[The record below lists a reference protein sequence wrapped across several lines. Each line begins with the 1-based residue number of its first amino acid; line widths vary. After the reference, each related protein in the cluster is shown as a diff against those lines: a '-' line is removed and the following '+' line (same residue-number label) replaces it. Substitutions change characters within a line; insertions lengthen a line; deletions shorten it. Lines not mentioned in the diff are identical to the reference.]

1 MKNEIVFRPKGNFAW
16 AILAIGL
23 DILFMAQ
30 VVLYPADNTSNWI
43 EYAIGAFIA
52 VGALLMWVRPK
63 LVLHEDHLVVV
74 NPLSKESI
82 AYKDINDLETKW
94 TLRINHNGKRTR
106 VWVAP
111 ANGKQRWVAESVS
124 GWASKG
130 ADLSEMAQGD
140 FTTISDSLAS
150 DSGVAAAM
158 IRQRLK
164 GLH

>member
-1 MKNEIVFRPKGNFAW
+1 LSLDPKGNFAW

-23 DILFMAQ
+23 DILFMVQ

-43 EYAIGAFIA
+43 EYGIGAFIA

-63 LVLHEDHLVVV
+63 LVLREDHLVVV
-74 NPLSKESI
+74 NPISQVTI

-94 TLRINHNGKRTR
+94 ALRINHSGKRTR

-124 GWASKG
+124 GWNSKTV
-130 ADLSEMAQGD
+130 DLREN
-140 FTTISDSLAS
+140 DS
-150 DSGVAAAM
+150 
-158 IRQRLK
+158 R
-164 GLH
+164 

>member
-23 DILFMAQ
+23 DILFMVQ
-30 VVLYPADNTSNWI
+30 VVLYPADSTSNWI
-43 EYAIGAFIA
+43 EYGIGAFIA

-63 LVLHEDHLVVV
+63 LVLREDHLVVV
-74 NPLSKESI
+74 NPISQVTI

-94 TLRINHNGKRTR
+94 TLRINHSGKRTR

-124 GWASKG
+124 GWTSKSV
-130 ADLSEMAQGD
+130 DLSETAQGD